1 MAVQTVF
8 GSGEA
13 NMRNLPQVEEAKS
26 VMRQAMEW
34 SVVRWL
40 KEKRRVRKLADR
52 ANAALDELDRE
63 IKGLWP
69 ADLQAAYLTLTQAR
83 GTPPPRG
90 EGQPAEFSLALRIKR
105 ADDSAARAR
114 AQAEKT
120 FDQAED
126 ELSARLARE
135 GCLQAIQSWEL
146 HEQAIRLAESA
157 TKTPAW
163 IHGT

>member
-1 MAVQTVF
+1 
-8 GSGEA
+8 
-13 NMRNLPQVEEAKS
+13 MRKLPQVEEAKS
-26 VMRQAMEW
+26 IMRQGMEW

-40 KEKRRVRKLADR
+40 KEKKKVRKLADR

-63 IKGLWP
+63 VKAAWP
-69 ADLQAAYLTLTQAR
+69 AELQAAYAALSNRNATRRNADDAA
-83 GTPPPRG
+83 
-90 EGQPAEFSLALRIKR
+90 AESELAQRIKR
-105 ADDSAARAR
+105 ADDSASRAR

-146 HEQAIRLAESA
+146 REQAIRLSELGNGGAIA
-157 TKTPAW
+157 K
-163 IHGT
+163 

>member
-1 MAVQTVF
+1 
-8 GSGEA
+8 
-13 NMRNLPQVEEAKS
+13 MRKLPQVEEAKS
-26 VMRQAMEW
+26 VMREGMEW

-40 KEKRRVRKLADR
+40 KEKRRVRKMADR

-63 IKGLWP
+63 VKAGWP
-69 ADLQAAYLTLTQAR
+69 PKLQQAYAAMSAGNLGRGAPGDATDLELAR
-83 GTPPPRG
+83 RV
-90 EGQPAEFSLALRIKR
+90 KR

-120 FDQAED
+120 FDEAED

-146 HEQAIRLAESA
+146 HEQAISLAEDA
-157 TKTPAW
+157 ARN
-163 IHGT
+163 

>member
-157 TKTPAW
+157 LQPASK
-163 IHGT
+163 